1 MDNEK
6 IYQTLD
12 LISQKS
18 KLETED
24 INTLLKLSQSD
35 NIGIKK
41 NKANWVEQSG
51 YFNDWQYDIWI

>member
-41 NKANWVEQSG
+41 NKAN
-51 YFNDWQYDIWI
+51 

>member
-51 YFNDWQYDIWI
+51 YFNDW